1 MTLLSLFRKKRR
13 VAKTPTILSPDD
25 SLLGRRVKEAKWKNA
40 HAVTSFVK
48 AAEKQEHDANL
59 ARQIIHDVLERTT
72 DPRPNNHASNKK

>member
-1 MTLLSLFRKKRR
+1 MILHLFRKRR
-13 VAKTPTILSPDD
+13 VPKAPEITGPDD

-40 HAVTSFVK
+40 HAVNSLVR

-72 DPRPNNHASNKK
+72 DPRPNNHAGNKK